1 MDPLTAIAM
10 MLQSFFEMITEIVKG
25 QPPEVKEKI
34 WAIYIEDLKVFRKF
48 WKIGE

>member
-1 MDPLTAIAM
+1 MDPLTAVAV
-10 MLQSFFEMITEIVKG
+10 MLKSFFDMITEIVKG

-34 WAIYIEDLKVFRKF
+34 WSMYIEDLKGFRKF